1 MIGLQSGA
9 PQFVAADSSVAVGL
23 AGRRSVQGERGMD
36 ELPSVRLRD
45 RATARDVGFGFG
57 LL

>member
-1 MIGLQSGA
+1 
-9 PQFVAADSSVAVGL
+9 VAADSSVAVGL